1 MAQGQAP
8 IAPATLWRST
18 LTLLAG
24 GVIAQALPLLLG
36 PWLTRLYSPDDWGR
50 YALFSVFAANLA
62 VVACA
67 RYEYALPMA
76 ADEAEARDLMAL
88 CLYLIMAVTALSVVL
103 AIVLSVTRTLQQ
115 AAWLPLAV
123 AAAGAAQ
130 WLTLWTTR
138 AQRFKSLAAT
148 RATQFGGAALVQA
161 AAGVAHAGAA
171 GLIAGPI
178 VASVAALAWLRHPAP
193 AGGWAG
199 LWRVPRQAMQSV
211 ARKHRSFPLFNTP
224 HTFANALSDTLT
236 IALLVA
242 STGEAAAGFWGLC
255 MRYLK
260 APATLM
266 GGALSQALY
275 PRLVGAEPIEARATV
290 RRAMAVL
297 ALIALPLVLV
307 LLLAGPA
314 LFAFAFGERWREAGD
329 LAQALAPYIGA
340 HFIASPLAVVTMAW
354 DAQAWALR
362 LALIGQAMFLAAL
375 AAGLHQGGLLTGA
388 WAVSAA
394 TVLYF
399 GWYFW
404 SLATWKTEAEH
415 A

>member
-8 IAPATLWRST
+8 IAPANLWRST

-88 CLYLIMAVTALSVVL
+88 CMYLIMVVTALSVVL
-103 AIVLSVTRTLQQ
+103 AIALGVTRTLQH
-115 AAWLPLAV
+115 ATWLPLAV

-199 LWRVPRQAMQSV
+199 LWRVPRRAMQSV

-236 IALLVA
+236 MALLVA
-242 STGEAAAGFWGLC
+242 STGEAEAGFWGLC

-275 PRLVGAEPIEARATV
+275 PRLVGAEPIEARAIV

-375 AAGLHQGGLLTGA
+375 AVGLHQGGLLAGA

-404 SLATWKTEAEH
+404 SLATWKTESGH

>member
-1 MAQGQAP
+1 MAES
-8 IAPATLWRST
+8 PASIGSQTLWRST

-24 GVIAQALPLLLG
+24 GVVAQALPLLLG

-50 YALFSVFAANLA
+50 FALFSALAANLA

-76 ADEAEARDLMAL
+76 TDEDEACNLMAL
-88 CLYLIMAVTALSVVL
+88 CFHLLLAVTALSVLL
-103 AIVLSVTRTLQQ
+103 AIVLTATHTLQH

-130 WLTLWTTR
+130 WLTLWATR
-138 AQRFKSLAAT
+138 AQRFKSLSVS
-148 RATQFGGAALVQA
+148 RATQFGGAALIQA
-161 AAGVAHAGAA
+161 ANGVAHAGAT
-171 GLIAGPI
+171 GLITGPI
-178 VASVAALAWLRHPAP
+178 VASLAALAWLGHPAP
-193 AGGWAG
+193 AGGWGG
-199 LWRVPRQAMQSV
+199 LWRVPLDAMQSV
-211 ARKHRSFPLFNTP
+211 ARKHRSFPLFNAP

-242 STGEAAAGFWGLC
+242 GTGEASAGFWGLC

-275 PRLVGAEPIEARATV
+275 PKLVGAEPLAARASV

-297 ALIALPLVLV
+297 ALVALPLVL
-307 LLLAGPA
+307 LLLLGGPA

-329 LAQALAPYIGA
+329 LAQALAPYIGV

-362 LALIGQAMFLAAL
+362 LALIGQAMFLAVL
-375 AAGLHQGGLLTGA
+375 AAGLHFGGLLAGA

-404 SLATWKTEAEH
+404 SLATWKPEVKH